1 MNFPR
6 FQPRAERVVP
16 KDPQPVSQH
25 DAAADARS
33 TGAAIE
39 SLTEKALRDIR
50 RAPVPHSREVEQ
62 VTEGSVI
69 EALTR
74 AALPASEA
82 SARALQRA
90 RMENA
95 RQQPKNDTAL
105 KLAAIQV
112 F

>member
-16 KDPQPVSQH
+16 KDPQPRPQH
-25 DAAADARS
+25 DIASENRT

-39 SLTEKALRDIR
+39 NMTEKALADMR
-50 RAPVPHSREVEQ
+50 RAPVPHSRQVEQ
-62 VTEGSVI
+62 VSEGSVI

-74 AALPASEA
+74 AVLPVAER

-95 RQQPKNDTAL
+95 RRQPQNETAK

-112 F
+112 